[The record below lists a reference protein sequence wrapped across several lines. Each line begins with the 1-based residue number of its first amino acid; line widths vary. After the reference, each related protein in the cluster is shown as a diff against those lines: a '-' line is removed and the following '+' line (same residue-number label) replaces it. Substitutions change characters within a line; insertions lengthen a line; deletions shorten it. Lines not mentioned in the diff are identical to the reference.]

1 MVVPRWPTQV
11 WWPKLMMLADSS
23 TNTTTKEKDNPYPS
37 KQAGGNTPT
46 PPSSR
51 TNNLPLVRKSLE
63 NQGLSAAASNIN
75 RGDKG
80 PLNNIDLTSRN
91 GSVTAVRGK
100 LMANS
105 FFDSVSDGINFL
117 SALYEC
123 GVGYS
128 PFLCY

>member
-1 MVVPRWPTQV
+1 MVLPRWPTQV
-11 WWPKLMMLADSS
+11 WWPKLMMSADRS
-23 TNTTTKEKDNPYPS
+23 TNTTPKEKGHPYPS
-37 KQAGGNTPT
+37 KKPGGNTPT

-51 TNNLPLVRKSLE
+51 TNNLPLVWKSLE

-105 FFDSVSDGINFL
+105 LFCIRRNKFLVSSV
-117 SALYEC
+117 
-123 GVGYS
+123 
-128 PFLCY
+128 